1 MRIIKTG
8 HLRSELWAFE
18 AERPSGKNEYTV
30 LHFWQPT
37 ENTLNGKS
45 IKIEPHGCVICNI
58 KNIGNFDG
66 CEAELEWF
74 RISEDISELLV
85 KYSLETDM
93 VYYPNNYEFIS
104 EFVRKLEAELELKSA
119 FYEEICEAY
128 LNEFFVFLSREAV
141 PHGQKVGVDPKT
153 KEKIEYLHKQITMD
167 YSCKWTIED
176 MAKLIN
182 FSPSYLHTVYKR
194 IFGISPLSYII
205 NLRIERAKMMLVES
219 KMPINEIADNLG
231 YSNTTHFIR
240 QFTSRIG
247 ISPLKYR
254 SKYYI
259 IDKK

>member
-1 MRIIKTG
+1 LRIIKAG
-8 HLRSELWAFE
+8 HLKSELFAFE

-30 LHFWQPT
+30 LHFCT
-37 ENTLNGKS
+37 AFELTLNGES
-45 IKIEPHGCVICNI
+45 FRIEPHGCVICNI

-104 EFVRKLEAELELKSA
+104 KFVRKLETELVTKNA

-141 PHGQKVGVDPKT
+141 LHKQDVSVDPKT
-153 KEKIEYLHKQITMD
+153 KEKFDLLHQRLSMD
-167 YSCKWTIED
+167 YSKKWTVDD
-176 MAKLIN
+176 MAKLVN

-194 IFGISPLSYII
+194 VFGMSPLSYII
-205 NLRIERAKMMLVES
+205 NLRIERAKMMLIES
-219 KMPINEIADNLG
+219 KMPINEIAENLG

-240 QFTSRIG
+240 QFTGKVG

-254 SKYYI
+254 SKHST
-259 IDKK
+259 DKK